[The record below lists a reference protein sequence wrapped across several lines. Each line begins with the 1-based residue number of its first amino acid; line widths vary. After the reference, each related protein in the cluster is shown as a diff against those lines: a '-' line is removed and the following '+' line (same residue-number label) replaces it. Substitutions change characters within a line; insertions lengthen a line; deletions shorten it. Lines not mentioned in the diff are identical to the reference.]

1 MGEINMNKFF
11 TFLTII
17 VFLYAV
23 ACNDIDGEEA
33 VGYEIAVI
41 VRNIDDKS
49 FNQSTWE
56 GVKDYAEYYGISYKY
71 YKVPDKNLELTL
83 NAIDIAVRMGAKLIV
98 TPGHVF
104 ETAIYKAQD
113 IYTNVHFILID
124 GEPQDGTYTDYKIA
138 KNTIAILYA
147 EEEAGFLAGY
157 SVVKEE
163 YTNLGVIGGMALP
176 PVIRFGYGFV
186 QGAEFAAN
194 ELKIP
199 KGNINIKY
207 TYVGN
212 YDNSPANQNLAASWY
227 KSGTQVIFAP
237 AGGAAYSVINAAENN
252 DGLVVGIDVDQSFES
267 PTVITSSMK
276 LIRESVYNAV
286 AAYYNGNFNGGKR
299 FILDARVKGV
309 GLPMNTSK
317 FKVFKQYDYNIIY
330 ESLVKKKIKVLKDTD
345 AESVDKLPL
354 NLVKIDY
361 IN

>member
-1 MGEINMNKFF
+1 MKKL
-11 TFLTII
+11 LTLLIVF
-17 VFLYAV
+17 VFLYTV
-23 ACNDIDGEEA
+23 SCSNTNSGKSL
-33 VGYEIAVI
+33 GYEIAVI
-41 VRNIDDKS
+41 MRNIDDKS
-49 FNQSTWE
+49 FNQSTWR
-56 GVKDYAEYYGISYKY
+56 GVKDYAEHYGISYKY
-71 YKVPDKNLELTL
+71 YKVPDKNVQSTL

-98 TPGHVF
+98 TPGSIF
-104 ETAIYKAQD
+104 EPAIYKAQD

-124 GEPQDGTYTDYKIA
+124 GKPQDGTYTDYKTA

-157 SVVKEE
+157 AIVKEG

-176 PVIRFGYGFV
+176 PVIKFGYGFV
-186 QGAEFAAN
+186 QGAEFAAD

-199 KGNINIKY
+199 KDSINIKY

-212 YDNSPANQNLAASWY
+212 YDDSQENQNLAASWY

-237 AGGAAYSVINAAENN
+237 AGGASYSVINAAENSG
-252 DGLVVGIDVDQSFES
+252 GLVVGIDVDQSFES

-286 AAYYNGNFNGGKR
+286 AAYYNGNFNGGKT
-299 FILDARVKGV
+299 FILDTRVNGV
-309 GLPMNTSK
+309 GLPMSTSK
-317 FKVFKQYDYNIIY
+317 FKVFKEYDYNIIY
-330 ESLVKKKIKVLKDTD
+330 NSLMRKKIRVLKDTD

-354 NLVKIDY
+354 NLVKINY

>member
-1 MGEINMNKFF
+1 MNKFL
-11 TFLTII
+11 TFFIMI

-23 ACNDIDGEEA
+23 SCGDIDGEESS
-33 VGYEIAVI
+33 GYEIAVI

-56 GVKDYAEYYGISYKY
+56 GVKDYAEHYGISYKY
-71 YKVPDKNLELTL
+71 YRVPDKNVQATL
-83 NAIDIAVRMGAKLIV
+83 NAIDIAVRMGAKLII
-98 TPGHVF
+98 TPGHIF

-113 IYTNVHFILID
+113 IYTNTHFILID
-124 GEPQDGTYTDYKIA
+124 GEHQDGTYTDYKTA

-157 SVVKEE
+157 SIVKEG
-163 YTNLGVIGGMALP
+163 YTNLGVLGDMALP

-186 QGAEFAAN
+186 QGAGFAAD
-194 ELKIP
+194 ELKMP
-199 KGNINIKY
+199 KGSINIKY

-212 YDNSPANQNLAASWY
+212 YDNSPENQALAASWY

-252 DGLVVGIDVDQSFES
+252 RGLVVGIDVDQSFES

-286 AAYYNGNFNGGKR
+286 AAYYNSNFNGGKT
-299 FILDARVKGV
+299 FILDARVKGI

-317 FKVFKQYDYNIIY
+317 FKVFKEYDYNIIY
-330 ESLVKKKIKVLKDTD
+330 NSLVKKRLR
-345 AESVDKLPL
+345 
-354 NLVKIDY
+354 Y
-361 IN
+361 